1 MTETIVS
8 QNARYSPLVTARPD
22 ARTRLLAAADE
33 LFAAEGFTGT
43 PVDAVLRRAEV
54 APATLYAHFG
64 TKAGL
69 LEAVLTDRLAAWD
82 ATWARAVSAARDD
95 RARLLAVFDAVEA
108 FRAGAT
114 PARWCAFLDAAAGTP
129 TGDPT
134 AEVALAQDTALLRR
148 RLTELAG
155 PVAGDRAAELGEHLV
170 LVVTGM
176 LAMQLREDA
185 DDARRQGRR
194 TAELLVDAAAPA
206 VPSRRVSTS
215 SRPG

>member
-1 MTETIVS
+1 M
-8 QNARYSPLVTARPD
+8 TARPD

-33 LFAAEGFTGT
+33 LFAADGYTGT

-69 LEAVLTDRLAAWD
+69 LEAVLAERLTAWD
-82 ATWARAVSAARDD
+82 VTWARAVAAAPDD
-95 RARLLAVFDAVEA
+95 RARLLAVFDAVEG
-108 FRAGAT
+108 FRTDAS

-134 AEVALAQDTALLRR
+134 ATAALARDTALLRD

-155 PVAGDRAAELGEHLV
+155 PVAADRAGELADHLLV
-170 LVVTGM
+170 VVTGM

-185 DDARRQGRR
+185 AAARRQGRR
-194 TAELLVDAAAPA
+194 TAELLVDA
-206 VPSRRVSTS
+206 VT
-215 SRPG
+215 GG